1 MSHPLRW
8 LALVALERPE
18 LPAFDR
24 VADWH
29 SEQFPAAPPLKA
41 AGSTDNLI
49 TLTIG
54 DFTAAATLVPRP
66 IPWSQLEGPAAAA
79 WYWSGATTALRDHTA
94 HLLVT
99 LVDEGGQPLGKAL
112 ALTRFTAALAAMSPS
127 VGVLWGPGRIVHP
140 SAPFIE
146 QAATASER
154 NLPLFLWIDFRVEP
168 LGESEGGAVRL
179 FTTGLEALGAQEIEV
194 SRYQGDARELVGFV
208 YNVAHYLLDR
218 RKAINDGDTIGV
230 TNDVQV
236 TVCRDRSMLG
246 GDLEVLRLDFEGAS

>member
-8 LALVALERPE
+8 LALVALERLE
-18 LPAFDR
+18 LPDFDR
-24 VADWH
+24 VAEWH
-29 SEQFPAAPPLKA
+29 SQQFPAAPPLKP
-41 AGSTDNLI
+41 AGSTNSLI
-49 TLTIG
+49 TLTTG

-79 WYWSGATTALRDHTA
+79 WYWPGATTALRDHTA

-99 LVDEGGQPLGKAL
+99 LVDEGGQPLVKAL
-112 ALTRFTAALAAMSPS
+112 ALTRLTAALTATAPS
-127 VGVLWGPGRIVHP
+127 VGVLWGPGRLVHP
-140 SAPFIE
+140 PPAFIE

-154 NLPLFLWIDFRVEP
+154 NLPLFLWIDFRVAP
-168 LGESEGGAVRL
+168 LDESDGGAMRL

-194 SRYQGDARELVGFV
+194 PRYQGDARELVGFV

-218 RKAINDGDTIGV
+218 RKAINDGDSIGV
-230 TNDVQV
+230 TEDVQV
-236 TVCRDRSMLG
+236 TVRRDRSMLG